1 MRSMKAPLVASIS
14 ALLLVVS
21 AVGATAQF
29 GGRTLT
35 VAQDGSGDFK
45 TIAAAIEAASDG
57 DTILLAAGTY
67 AEGLEIRT
75 AITLAGDAPRD
86 QVIIAPEFD
95 DLFERELNW
104 SGDLPVV
111 IYVEGT
117 DSVIEHLTIMGGDEV
132 PALWLVGGQHVVRDV
147 ATEGMLGVREEA
159 DAVIEDSALQFTTF
173 ALDAQGVVR
182 NNALSDA
189 LFLNEGA
196 SVDIEGNTF
205 RLGEDPPGIA
215 IVGPGTTAR
224 VRNNTIEGGGV
235 GIVVEFSEEAVLE
248 GNMITGS
255 ETGIVL
261 VETASVARRN
271 TVSDAK
277 EAGILVVGDGALVE
291 GNTVVGGRMG
301 VHAEPD
307 PEDAD
312 VPDLDERS
320 RIEGNTISGAS
331 HFGMVIEGS
340 RPSVSG
346 NTICAGREPLKII
359 GDADPQIGTNEIC
372 EVEES

>member
-1 MRSMKAPLVASIS
+1 MRSTRTLTVPAIVIV
-14 ALLLVVS
+14 LLIIT
-21 AVGATAQF
+21 AIGVGAQSAGQ
-29 GGRTLT
+29 TLT
-35 VAQDGSGDFK
+35 VAQDGSGDFE
-45 TIAAAIEAASDG
+45 TITAAIEAASDG
-57 DTILLAAGTY
+57 DTILVASGTY
-67 AEGLEIRT
+67 AEGLEIRM
-75 AITLAGDAPRD
+75 AITLAGDAPRE
-86 QVIIAPEFD
+86 QVIIAPELD
-95 DLFERELNW
+95 DLPDRELNW
-104 SGDLPVV
+104 SDDLPVV

-159 DAVIEDSALQFTTF
+159 DAVIEDSALQFTTY
-173 ALDAQGVVR
+173 ALDARGVVR
-182 NNALSDA
+182 NNMLSDA

-205 RLGEDPPGIA
+205 LLGDGPPGIA
-215 IVGPGTTAR
+215 IIGPTTSAR

-235 GIVVEFSEEAVLE
+235 GIVADFSEEALLE
-248 GNMITGS
+248 GNTIMGS

-261 VETASVARRN
+261 VETASVARHN
-271 TVSDAK
+271 TISDVK

-291 GNTVVGGRMG
+291 DNTVVGGRMG

-307 PEDAD
+307 PEVAD
-312 VPDLDERS
+312 MPDLDERP

-331 HFGMVIEGS
+331 HFGIVVDQS

-372 EVEES
+372 ENEES